1 MWQGVNSPL
10 AAKWPDHF
18 RWIVALTRARAHAL
32 AHDRKK
38 TPNAE
43 RRTSNAES

>member
-1 MWQGVNSPL
+1 MAIPL
-10 AAKWPDHF
+10 SWT
-18 RWIVALTRARAHAL
+18 VALIRGHAHAL

-43 RRTSNAES
+43 LR